1 MNTAIPIPNQLVKYK
16 NGTYRILCI
25 NMGGKCK
32 IKQVTTTRKRRFGR
46 VLVEVDIN
54 DLTPIF

>member
-1 MNTAIPIPNQLVKYK
+1 MNTAIPIPNQLVSFKGK
-16 NGTYRILCI
+16 LYRVLSV

-32 IKQVTTTRKRRFGR
+32 IKQVTTTRRFSK
-46 VLVEVDIN
+46 VLTEVDIN